1 MFFTLVKTPSLTL
14 PISVYR
20 NSIDV
25 CLHSYIP
32 LNKLTVL
39 TADNSLDLLC
49 RGLLYSRL
57 CT

>member
-39 TADNSLDLLC
+39 TADNSLM
-49 RGLLYSRL
+49 
-57 CT
+57 